1 MIWNEE
7 NEFLVKELEAVIS
20 KSNNSD
26 ICLHVFVPKDSTSI
40 PRDYPWIIKHESLT
54 SEEDAA
60 KIGLIVHVLQKHGSS
75 MGRNNGRRRTLKRG
89 TMYIVQ
95 NRNEDFGELIGGL
108 QNSKGGSTVKV
119 ILLNSFDLPAVS
131 PENER
136 CALCNAITNG
146 EIEEQLENTSRARRN
161 DDSETA
167 KSPDSK
173 RGSQNELTSCLLCG
187 KQRRYPREEM
197 NAKFSR
203 YLNMKDDQKQ
213 YSPRHYLQDSSSS
226 DHDIF
231 IDHDVTECR
240 NCRDK
245 RPSLNQLR
253 YAHNGIKNNEER
265 SKSSEEYN
273 NRVNCH
279 CSAEGMH
286 ICLSCLLAKL
296 ARPPLELKLGRSE
309 SAPGIFF
316 HGAFGGRERGRD
328 LEAPIEA
335 ETLEKGTSTENDL
348 DMVVRVKSIDKST
361 EVKILTVEKST
372 NTPVERSTN
381 TMREKSTSTDDLEEK
396 IVDKV
401 VETSL
406 DETAKDTQD
415 ELPFDVKK
423 SFFYYCTFCP
433 EKTYRSK
440 RLLSVHMKN
449 SHKKC
454 NCPCQQYFRTRED
467 YLAHFYTVYPLPC
480 MVEKKCPERFRNLYY
495 QSLHHKDS
503 HYSLR
508 PFFCIPCYRLQED
521 RRLTK
526 ASFTFENIASLRIHA
541 STHGHDPKE
550 MYLVTV
556 NDTPDDS
563 KLPFSMRCSGINY
576 C

>member
-7 NEFLVKELEAVIS
+7 NEFLIKELEAAIS
-20 KSNNSD
+20 KSSNSD
-26 ICLHVFVPKDSTSI
+26 VFLHVFVPKDSTSI
-40 PRDYPWIIKHESLT
+40 PRDYSWIVKHESLT

-60 KIGLIVHVLQKHGSS
+60 KIGLIVHVLQKHDSS
-75 MGRNNGRRRTLKRG
+75 MGRNIKNGRRRTSQRG

-95 NRNEDFGELIGGL
+95 NRNEDFGEVIGAL
-108 QNSKGGSTVKV
+108 QNSKGGSTVKLL
-119 ILLNSFDLPAVS
+119 LLNSFDSPAVS
-131 PENER
+131 PEKER

-146 EIEEQLENTSRARRN
+146 DMEEQLENPPHARRS
-161 DDSETA
+161 DDSEIA
-167 KSPDSK
+167 SSPDSK
-173 RGSQNELTSCLLCG
+173 RGSQNELVSCLLCG
-187 KQRRYPREEM
+187 KQRRHPIEEM
-197 NAKFSR
+197 NVKFSR
-203 YLNMKDDQKQ
+203 YLNIKDHQKQ
-213 YSPRHYLQDSSSS
+213 YSPRHYLRDSLSS
-226 DHDIF
+226 DPDY
-231 IDHDVTECR
+231 VTECR

-245 RPSLNQLR
+245 RSSLNQLR
-253 YAHNGIKNNEER
+253 YAHNGIGNNEER

-279 CSAEGMH
+279 CSADGTR

-296 ARPPLELKLGRSE
+296 ARPHLELKLGRSE

-316 HGAFGGRERGRD
+316 HGDFGVRERGRD
-328 LEAPIEA
+328 LEAPTET
-335 ETLEKGTSTENDL
+335 ETLEKGTSTEDDL
-348 DMVVRVKSIDKST
+348 DMFVRVKSIDKST
-361 EVKILTVEKST
+361 EIEILTVEKST
-372 NTPVERSTN
+372 NTPVEKSTS
-381 TMREKSTSTDDLEEK
+381 TMHEKSTSTDDLEEK

-406 DETAKDTQD
+406 DETAKDVQD
-415 ELPFDVKK
+415 ELPFDLKK
-423 SFFYYCTFCP
+423 SLFYYCTFCP

-440 RLLSVHMKN
+440 GLLSVHMKN

-454 NCPCQQYFRTRED
+454 NCPCQEYFRTRED

-521 RRLTK
+521 KRLAR

-556 NDTPDDS
+556 NDKPDDS